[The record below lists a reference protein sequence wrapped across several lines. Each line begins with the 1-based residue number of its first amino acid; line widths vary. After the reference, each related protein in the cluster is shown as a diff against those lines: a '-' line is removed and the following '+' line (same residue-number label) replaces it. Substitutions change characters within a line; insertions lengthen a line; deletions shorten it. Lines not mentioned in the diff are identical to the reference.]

1 MSLNICN
8 LSVSM
13 NGEEILSH
21 INFEAKA
28 GEFIGLIGPNGAGK
42 TTLLRAI
49 MNFITYRGEV
59 AVDGLLT
66 AEMAHHER
74 AKWLSYLPQER
85 DVAWPVSVETIVGLG
100 RQMQRSAFASL
111 SPVDHRMIAE
121 AMRQMDVA
129 KFAKKSV
136 HQLSGGE
143 KARVLIARLLA
154 QGSPFILAD
163 EPVSGLDPAH
173 QLSLMQCFAE
183 LAQAGKTVIASLHD
197 LSLSA
202 HRCTRL
208 IMLEKGRIIADG
220 TPKQVLTAKNLRN
233 IYKIEADIVHKNDR
247 IFIQPEAVIDYE

>member
-1 MSLNICN
+1 MH
-8 LSVSM
+8 
-13 NGEEILSH
+13 GEDILRQIS
-21 INFEAKA
+21 FEANA

-42 TTLLRAI
+42 TTLLRSI
-49 MNFITYRGEV
+49 MNFISYSGEV
-59 AVDGLLT
+59 VIDGALT
-66 AEMAHHER
+66 VKMAHNER

-100 RQMQRSAFASL
+100 RHMQRSAFASL
-111 SPVDHRMIAE
+111 SPDDHQVIAE
-121 AMRQMDVA
+121 AMAQMDVT

-136 HQLSGGE
+136 QELSGGE

-154 QGSPFILAD
+154 QGSPLILAD

-220 TPKQVLTAKNLRN
+220 TPKAVLTAENLRN
-233 IYKIEADIVHKNDR
+233 VYKIEADIIFKNER
-247 IFIQPEAVIDYE
+247 IYIQPETVIAH

>member
-1 MSLNICN
+1 MTLNVRD
-8 LSVSM
+8 LSVSLR
-13 NGEEILSH
+13 GEDILNQIS
-21 INFEAKA
+21 FEAKS

-49 MNFITYRGEV
+49 MNFITYQV
-59 AVDGLLT
+59 VIDDVPT
-66 AEMAHHER
+66 VKMTHHER

-100 RQMQRSAFASL
+100 RHMQRSAFASL
-111 SPVDHRMIAE
+111 SQIDHDVIAK
-121 AMRQMDVA
+121 AMVQMDVA

-136 HQLSGGE
+136 QELSGGE

-154 QGSPFILAD
+154 QGSPLILAD

-173 QLSLMQCFAE
+173 QLSLMQCFAD
-183 LAQAGKTVIASLHD
+183 LAQTGKTVIASLHD

-220 TPKQVLTAKNLRN
+220 TPQAVLTAENLRN
-233 IYKIEADIVHKNDR
+233 VYKIEADISHKDGR
-247 IFIQPEAVIDYE
+247 IYIQPEAVVQS

>member
-1 MSLNICN
+1 MILNVRD
-8 LSVSM
+8 LSVSLR
-13 NGEEILSH
+13 GENILNQIS
-21 INFEAKA
+21 FEAQS

-49 MNFITYRGEV
+49 MNFITYHGEV
-59 AVDGLLT
+59 AIEDVPSVKMT
-66 AEMAHHER
+66 HHER

-100 RQMQRSAFASL
+100 RHMQRSAFASL
-111 SPVDHRMIAE
+111 SPADHQVIAD
-121 AMRQMDVA
+121 AMAQMDVA

-136 HQLSGGE
+136 QELSGGE

-154 QGSPFILAD
+154 QGSPLILAD

-173 QLSLMQCFAE
+173 QLSLMQCFAD
-183 LAQAGKTVIASLHD
+183 LAQTGKTVIASLHD

-220 TPKQVLTAKNLRN
+220 TPQTVLTAENLRN
-233 IYKIEADIVHKNDR
+233 VYKIEADISHKDGR
-247 IFIQPEAVIDYE
+247 IYIQPEAVVQS